1 MVRHKTSS
9 AGNREEG
16 TSDRGFVPSRAEGV
30 QDEATAMGPAKH
42 KGDARKE
49 GGKRKK
55 VFVDVPDGPGSSKA
69 KKQKK
74 GKSGEL
80 ALAAGGGGGA
90 VADSERKDDVWD
102 KKFEGQLFG
111 SWSAAE
117 KEELESR
124 IKDWAGKHGHSDDLD
139 REAYD
144 FLFERRL
151 KQGGRGARLDESER
165 KAFLEISKDFPTR
178 NPKQIYGFATR
189 YYDPNSHKGKWS
201 EEEKEQLAN
210 LVEYLGEKWKDIGE
224 YLERAGSSC
233 RDKWRSMRDKYQRG
247 DWTPEE
253 LSQLKQLVNEQLAAR
268 GAAPGRGPGEGNEH
282 LPVRDNINW
291 KAISLK
297 LKTRSENTC
306 CAKWYRIAPDSV
318 ASGEW
323 GEGDDK
329 VMVAALR
336 RAQAASEADV
346 NWASLVRGRTLS
358 QIKRRFKD
366 LRQAIPKNHTL
377 SFTEVVRKLFEKH
390 IARAPA
396 LPSPAQT

>member
-1 MVRHKTSS
+1 MVRHKASS

-16 TSDRGFVPSRAEGV
+16 TSDRGLVPRV
-30 QDEATAMGPAKH
+30 QGSLDDAPEMGPVKH

-49 GGKRKK
+49 GGKRKEG
-55 VFVDVPDGPGSSKA
+55 FVDVPDGHGSSKA

-74 GKSGEL
+74 SKSSEL
-80 ALAAGGGGGA
+80 ALAAGGGA
-90 VADSERKDDVWD
+90 VAGGERKDDVWD

-117 KEELESR
+117 KGELESR
-124 IKDWAGKHGHSDDLD
+124 IKDWAAAHGHSDSLEKED
-139 REAYD
+139 YD
-144 FLFERRL
+144 FLFKRRL
-151 KQGGRGARLDESER
+151 KQGGRGAKLNESER

-189 YYDPNSHKGKWS
+189 YYDPNNHKGKWS
-201 EEEKEQLAN
+201 EEEKEQLAD
-210 LVEYLGEKWKDIGE
+210 LVELKGEKWTEIGE
-224 YLERAGSSC
+224 ILERAGASC

-253 LSQLKQLVNEQLAAR
+253 LAQLKQLVNEQLAAQ

-306 CAKWYRIAPDSV
+306 CQKWYRIAPDSV
-318 ASGEW
+318 AAGEW
-323 GEGDDK
+323 GAGDDTT
-329 VMVAALR
+329 MVAALR
-336 RAQAASEADV
+336 RARAASEADV
-346 NWASLVRGRTLS
+346 DWAGLVRGRTLS

-366 LRQAIPKNHTL
+366 LRQAIPKNHKLT
-377 SFTEVVRKLFEKH
+377 FAEVVQKLVEKH
-390 IARAPA
+390 WLRVPALPAPA
-396 LPSPAQT
+396 LT

>member
-1 MVRHKTSS
+1 MVRHKASS

-16 TSDRGFVPSRAEGV
+16 TSDRGLVPRV
-30 QDEATAMGPAKH
+30 QGSLDDAPEMGPVKH

-49 GGKRKK
+49 GGKRKEG
-55 VFVDVPDGPGSSKA
+55 FVDVPDGHGSSKA

-74 GKSGEL
+74 SKSREV
-80 ALAAGGGGGA
+80 ALAAGGGA
-90 VADSERKDDVWD
+90 VAGGERNDDVWD

-117 KEELESR
+117 KGELESR
-124 IKDWAGKHGHSDDLD
+124 IKDWAAAHGHSDSLEKED
-139 REAYD
+139 YD
-144 FLFERRL
+144 FLFKRRL
-151 KQGGRGARLDESER
+151 KQGGRGAKLNESER

-189 YYDPNSHKGKWS
+189 YYDPNNHKGKWS
-201 EEEKEQLAN
+201 EEEKEQLAD
-210 LVEYLGEKWKDIGE
+210 LVELKGEKWTEIGE
-224 YLERAGSSC
+224 ILERAGASC

-253 LSQLKQLVNEQLAAR
+253 LAQLKQLVNEQLAAQ

-306 CAKWYRIAPDSV
+306 CQKWYRIAPDSV
-318 ASGEW
+318 AAGEW
-323 GEGDDK
+323 GAGDDTT
-329 VMVAALR
+329 MVAALR
-336 RAQAASEADV
+336 RARAASEADV
-346 NWASLVRGRTLS
+346 DWAGLVRGRTLS

-366 LRQAIPKNHTL
+366 LRQAIPKNHKLT
-377 SFTEVVRKLFEKH
+377 FAEVVQKLVEKH
-390 IARAPA
+390 WLRAPA
-396 LPSPAQT
+396 LPAPALT

>member
-1 MVRHKTSS
+1 MVRHKASS

-16 TSDRGFVPSRAEGV
+16 TSDRGLVPRV
-30 QDEATAMGPAKH
+30 QGSLDDAPEMGPVKH

-49 GGKRKK
+49 GGKRKEG
-55 VFVDVPDGPGSSKA
+55 FVDVPDGHGSSKA

-74 GKSGEL
+74 SKSREL
-80 ALAAGGGGGA
+80 ALAAGGGA
-90 VADSERKDDVWD
+90 VAGGERKDDVWD

-117 KEELESR
+117 KGELESR
-124 IKDWAGKHGHSDDLD
+124 IKDWAAAHGHSDSLEKED
-139 REAYD
+139 YD
-144 FLFERRL
+144 FLFKRRL
-151 KQGGRGARLDESER
+151 KQGGRGAKLNESER

-189 YYDPNSHKGKWS
+189 YYDPNNHKGKWS
-201 EEEKEQLAN
+201 EEEKEQLAD
-210 LVEYLGEKWKDIGE
+210 LVELKGEKWTEIGE
-224 YLERAGSSC
+224 ILERAGASC

-253 LSQLKQLVNEQLAAR
+253 LAQLKQLVNEQLAAQ

-306 CAKWYRIAPDSV
+306 CQKWYRIAPDSV
-318 ASGEW
+318 AAGEW
-323 GEGDDK
+323 GEGDDTT
-329 VMVAALR
+329 MVAALR
-336 RAQAASEADV
+336 RARAASEADV
-346 NWASLVRGRTLS
+346 DWAGLVRGRTLS

-366 LRQAIPKNHTL
+366 LRQAIPKNHKLT
-377 SFTEVVRKLFEKH
+377 FAEVVQKLVEKH
-390 IARAPA
+390 WLRAPA
-396 LPSPAQT
+396 LPAPALT

>member
-1 MVRHKTSS
+1 MVRHKASS

-16 TSDRGFVPSRAEGV
+16 TSDRGLVPRV
-30 QDEATAMGPAKH
+30 QGSLDDAPEMGPVKH

-49 GGKRKK
+49 GGKRKEG
-55 VFVDVPDGPGSSKA
+55 FVDVPDGHGSSKA

-74 GKSGEL
+74 SKSREL
-80 ALAAGGGGGA
+80 ALAAGGGA
-90 VADSERKDDVWD
+90 VAGGERKDDVWD

-117 KEELESR
+117 KGELESR
-124 IKDWAGKHGHSDDLD
+124 IKDWAAAHGHSDSLEKED
-139 REAYD
+139 YD
-144 FLFERRL
+144 FLFKRRL
-151 KQGGRGARLDESER
+151 KQGGRGAKLNESER

-189 YYDPNSHKGKWS
+189 YYDPNNHKGKWS
-201 EEEKEQLAN
+201 EEEKEQLAD
-210 LVEYLGEKWKDIGE
+210 LVELKGEKWTEIGE
-224 YLERAGSSC
+224 ILERAGASC

-253 LSQLKQLVNEQLAAR
+253 LAQLKQLVNEQLAAQ

-306 CAKWYRIAPDSV
+306 CQKWYRIAPDSV
-318 ASGEW
+318 AAGEW
-323 GEGDDK
+323 GAGDDTT
-329 VMVAALR
+329 MVAALR
-336 RAQAASEADV
+336 RARAASEVDV
-346 NWASLVRGRTLS
+346 DWAGLVRGRTLS

-366 LRQAIPKNHTL
+366 LRQAIPKNHKLT
-377 SFTEVVRKLFEKH
+377 FAEVVQKLVEKH
-390 IARAPA
+390 WLRAPA
-396 LPSPAQT
+396 LPAPALT

>member
-1 MVRHKTSS
+1 MVRHKASS

-16 TSDRGFVPSRAEGV
+16 TSDRGLVPRV
-30 QDEATAMGPAKH
+30 QGSLDDAPEMGPVKH

-49 GGKRKK
+49 GGKRKEG
-55 VFVDVPDGPGSSKA
+55 FVDVPDGHGSSKA

-74 GKSGEL
+74 SKSREL
-80 ALAAGGGGGA
+80 ALAAGGGA
-90 VADSERKDDVWD
+90 VAGGERNDDVWD

-117 KEELESR
+117 KGELESR
-124 IKDWAGKHGHSDDLD
+124 IKDWAAAHGHSDSLEKED
-139 REAYD
+139 YD
-144 FLFERRL
+144 FLFKRRL
-151 KQGGRGARLDESER
+151 KQGGRGAKLNESER

-189 YYDPNSHKGKWS
+189 YYDPNNHKGKWS
-201 EEEKEQLAN
+201 EEEKEQLAD
-210 LVEYLGEKWKDIGE
+210 LVELKGEKWTEIGE
-224 YLERAGSSC
+224 ILERAGASC
-233 RDKWRSMRDKYQRG
+233 RDKWRSMRDKYRRG

-253 LSQLKQLVNEQLAAR
+253 LAQLKQLVNEQLAAQ

-306 CAKWYRIAPDSV
+306 CQKWYRIAPDSV
-318 ASGEW
+318 AAGEW
-323 GEGDDK
+323 GEGDDTT
-329 VMVAALR
+329 MVAALR
-336 RAQAASEADV
+336 RARAASEADV
-346 NWASLVRGRTLS
+346 DWAGLVRGRTLS

-366 LRQAIPKNHTL
+366 LRQAIPKNHKLT
-377 SFTEVVRKLFEKH
+377 FAEVVQKLVEKH
-390 IARAPA
+390 CARAPA
-396 LPSPAQT
+396 LPAPALT

>member
-1 MVRHKTSS
+1 MVRHKASS

-16 TSDRGFVPSRAEGV
+16 TSDRGLVPRV
-30 QDEATAMGPAKH
+30 QGSLDDAPEMGPVKH

-49 GGKRKK
+49 GGKRKEG
-55 VFVDVPDGPGSSKA
+55 FVDVPDGHGSSKA

-74 GKSGEL
+74 SKSREL
-80 ALAAGGGGGA
+80 ALAAGGGA
-90 VADSERKDDVWD
+90 VAGGERKDDVWD

-117 KEELESR
+117 KGELESR
-124 IKDWAGKHGHSDDLD
+124 IKDWAAAHGHSDSLEKED
-139 REAYD
+139 YD
-144 FLFERRL
+144 FLFKRRL
-151 KQGGRGARLDESER
+151 KQGGRGAKLNESER
-165 KAFLEISKDFPTR
+165 KDFLEISKDFPTR

-189 YYDPNSHKGKWS
+189 YYDPNNHKGKWS
-201 EEEKEQLAN
+201 EEEKEQLAD
-210 LVEYLGEKWKDIGE
+210 LVELKGEKWTEIGE
-224 YLERAGSSC
+224 ILERAGASC

-253 LSQLKQLVNEQLAAR
+253 LAQLKQLVNEQLAAQ

-306 CAKWYRIAPDSV
+306 CQKWYRIAPDSV
-318 ASGEW
+318 AAGEW
-323 GEGDDK
+323 GAGDDTT
-329 VMVAALR
+329 MVAALR
-336 RAQAASEADV
+336 RARAASEADV
-346 NWASLVRGRTLS
+346 DWAGLVRGRTLS

-366 LRQAIPKNHTL
+366 LRQAIPKNHKLT
-377 SFTEVVRKLFEKH
+377 FAEVVQKLVEKH
-390 IARAPA
+390 WLRVPALPAPA
-396 LPSPAQT
+396 LT

>member
-1 MVRHKTSS
+1 MRHKASS
-9 AGNREEG
+9 ASSREEG
-16 TSDRGFVPSRAEGV
+16 TSGRGFVNSRAEEILDG
-30 QDEATAMGPAKH
+30 AAAMGPTKR
-42 KGDARKE
+42 KGSAQKD
-49 GGKRKK
+49 GGKRKE

-74 GKSGEL
+74 GESREL
-80 ALAAGGGGGA
+80 ALAAGGGGSA
-90 VADSERKDDVWD
+90 AADDKRKDDVWD

-117 KEELESR
+117 KEELGSR
-124 IKDWAGKHGHSDDLD
+124 IKDWAAKHGHSDDLAKG
-139 REAYD
+139 EYD
-144 FLFERRL
+144 FLFQRRL
-151 KQGGRGARLDESER
+151 KQGGRGARLSESER
-165 KAFLEISKDFPTR
+165 KAFLEIAKDFPTR

-210 LVEYLGEKWKDIGE
+210 LVEWKGEKWKEIGE
-224 YLERAGSSC
+224 FLERAGASC
-233 RDKWRSMRDKYQRG
+233 RDKWRSMRHNYQRG

-253 LSQLKQLVNEQLAAR
+253 LSQLKQLVNEQLAAQ
-268 GAAPGRGPGEGNEH
+268 GAAPGRGPGKGNEH

-306 CAKWYRIAPDSV
+306 CTKWYRIAPDSV

-323 GEGDDK
+323 GEGDDAI
-329 VMVAALR
+329 MVVALR
-336 RAQAASEADV
+336 RARAASEANVD
-346 NWASLVRGRTLS
+346 WASLVCGRTLS

-377 SFTEVVRKLFEKH
+377 SFAEVVQQLYEKH
-390 IARAPA
+390 ISRPLPAPA
-396 LPSPAQT
+396 HT

>member
-1 MVRHKTSS
+1 MVRHKASS

-16 TSDRGFVPSRAEGV
+16 TSDRGLVPRV
-30 QDEATAMGPAKH
+30 QGSLDDAPEMGPVKH

-49 GGKRKK
+49 GGKRKEG
-55 VFVDVPDGPGSSKA
+55 FVDVPDGHGSSKA

-74 GKSGEL
+74 SKSREL
-80 ALAAGGGGGA
+80 ALAAGGGA
-90 VADSERKDDVWD
+90 VAGGERKDDVWD

-117 KEELESR
+117 KGELESR
-124 IKDWAGKHGHSDDLD
+124 IKDWAAAHGHSDSLEKED
-139 REAYD
+139 YD
-144 FLFERRL
+144 FLFKRRL
-151 KQGGRGARLDESER
+151 KQGGRGAKLNESER

-189 YYDPNSHKGKWS
+189 YYDPNNHKGKWS
-201 EEEKEQLAN
+201 EEEKEQLAD
-210 LVEYLGEKWKDIGE
+210 LVELKGEKWTEIGE
-224 YLERAGSSC
+224 ILERAGASC

-253 LSQLKQLVNEQLAAR
+253 LAQLKQLVNEQLAAP

-306 CAKWYRIAPDSV
+306 CQKWYRIAPDSV
-318 ASGEW
+318 AAGEW
-323 GEGDDK
+323 GAGDDTT
-329 VMVAALR
+329 MVAALR
-336 RAQAASEADV
+336 RARAASEADV
-346 NWASLVRGRTLS
+346 DWAGLVRGRTLS

-366 LRQAIPKNHTL
+366 LRQAIPKNHKLT
-377 SFTEVVRKLFEKH
+377 FAEVVQKLVEKH
-390 IARAPA
+390 WLRAPA
-396 LPSPAQT
+396 LPAPALT

>member
-1 MVRHKTSS
+1 MVRHKASS

-16 TSDRGFVPSRAEGV
+16 TSDRGLVPRV
-30 QDEATAMGPAKH
+30 QGSLDDAPEMGPVKH

-49 GGKRKK
+49 GGKRKEG
-55 VFVDVPDGPGSSKA
+55 FVDVPDGHGSSKA

-74 GKSGEL
+74 SKSREL
-80 ALAAGGGGGA
+80 ALAAGGGA
-90 VADSERKDDVWD
+90 VAGGERKDDVWD

-117 KEELESR
+117 KGELESR
-124 IKDWAGKHGHSDDLD
+124 IKDWAAAHGHSDSLEKED
-139 REAYD
+139 YD
-144 FLFERRL
+144 FLFKRRL
-151 KQGGRGARLDESER
+151 KQGGRGAKLDESER
-165 KAFLEISKDFPTR
+165 KAFLEIAKDFPTR

-189 YYDPNSHKGKWS
+189 YYDPNNHKGKWS
-201 EEEKEQLAN
+201 EEEKEQLAD
-210 LVEYLGEKWKDIGE
+210 LVELKGEKWTEIGE
-224 YLERAGSSC
+224 ILERAGASC

-253 LSQLKQLVNEQLAAR
+253 LAQLKQLVNEQLAAQ

-306 CAKWYRIAPDSV
+306 CQKWYRIAPDSV
-318 ASGEW
+318 AAGEW
-323 GEGDDK
+323 GAGDDTT
-329 VMVAALR
+329 MVAALR
-336 RAQAASEADV
+336 RARAASEADV
-346 NWASLVRGRTLS
+346 DWAGLVRGRTLS

-366 LRQAIPKNHTL
+366 LRQAIPKNHKLT
-377 SFTEVVRKLFEKH
+377 FAEVVQKLVEKH
-390 IARAPA
+390 WLRAPA
-396 LPSPAQT
+396 LPAPALT

>member
-1 MVRHKTSS
+1 MVRHKASS

-16 TSDRGFVPSRAEGV
+16 TSDRGLVPRV
-30 QDEATAMGPAKH
+30 QGSLDDAPEMGPVKH

-49 GGKRKK
+49 GGKRKEG
-55 VFVDVPDGPGSSKA
+55 FVDVPDGHGSSKA

-74 GKSGEL
+74 SKSREL
-80 ALAAGGGGGA
+80 ALAAGGGA
-90 VADSERKDDVWD
+90 VAGGERKDDVWD

-117 KEELESR
+117 KGELESR
-124 IKDWAGKHGHSDDLD
+124 IKDWAAAHGHSDSLEKED
-139 REAYD
+139 YD
-144 FLFERRL
+144 FLFKRRL
-151 KQGGRGARLDESER
+151 KQGGRGAKLNESER

-189 YYDPNSHKGKWS
+189 YYDPNNHKGKWS
-201 EEEKEQLAN
+201 EEEKEQLAD
-210 LVEYLGEKWKDIGE
+210 LVELKGEKWTEIGE
-224 YLERAGSSC
+224 ILERAGASC

-306 CAKWYRIAPDSV
+306 CQKWYRIAPDSV
-318 ASGEW
+318 AAGEW
-323 GEGDDK
+323 GAGDDTT
-329 VMVAALR
+329 MVAALR
-336 RAQAASEADV
+336 RARAASEADV
-346 NWASLVRGRTLS
+346 DWAGLVRGRTLS

-366 LRQAIPKNHTL
+366 LRQAIPKNHKLT
-377 SFTEVVRKLFEKH
+377 FAEVVQKLVEKH
-390 IARAPA
+390 WLRAPA
-396 LPSPAQT
+396 LPAPALT

>member
-1 MVRHKTSS
+1 MVRHKASS

-16 TSDRGFVPSRAEGV
+16 TSDRGLVPRV
-30 QDEATAMGPAKH
+30 QGSLDDAPEMGPVKH

-49 GGKRKK
+49 GGKRKEG
-55 VFVDVPDGPGSSKA
+55 FVDVPDGHGSSKA

-74 GKSGEL
+74 SKSREL
-80 ALAAGGGGGA
+80 ALAAGGGA
-90 VADSERKDDVWD
+90 VAGGERKDDVWD

-117 KEELESR
+117 KGELESR
-124 IKDWAGKHGHSDDLD
+124 IKDWAAAHGHSDSLEKED
-139 REAYD
+139 YD
-144 FLFERRL
+144 FLFKRRL
-151 KQGGRGARLDESER
+151 KQGGRGAKLNESER

-189 YYDPNSHKGKWS
+189 YYDPNNHKGKWS
-201 EEEKEQLAN
+201 EEEKEQLAD
-210 LVEYLGEKWKDIGE
+210 LVELKGEKWTEIGE
-224 YLERAGSSC
+224 ILERAGASC

-306 CAKWYRIAPDSV
+306 CQKWYLIAPDSV
-318 ASGEW
+318 AAGEW
-323 GEGDDK
+323 GAGDDTT
-329 VMVAALR
+329 MVAALR
-336 RAQAASEADV
+336 RARAASEADV
-346 NWASLVRGRTLS
+346 DWAGLVRGRTLS

-366 LRQAIPKNHTL
+366 LRQAIPKNHKLT
-377 SFTEVVRKLFEKH
+377 FAEVVQKLVEKH
-390 IARAPA
+390 WLRAPA
-396 LPSPAQT
+396 LPAPALT

>member
-1 MVRHKTSS
+1 MVRHKASS

-16 TSDRGFVPSRAEGV
+16 TSDRGLVPRV
-30 QDEATAMGPAKH
+30 QGSLDDAPEMGPVKH

-49 GGKRKK
+49 GGKRKEG
-55 VFVDVPDGPGSSKA
+55 FVDVPDGHGSSKA

-74 GKSGEL
+74 SKSREL
-80 ALAAGGGGGA
+80 ALAAGGGA
-90 VADSERKDDVWD
+90 VAGGERKDDVWD

-117 KEELESR
+117 KGELESR
-124 IKDWAGKHGHSDDLD
+124 IKDWAAAHGHSDSLEKED
-139 REAYD
+139 YD
-144 FLFERRL
+144 FLFKRRL
-151 KQGGRGARLDESER
+151 KQGGRGAKLNESER

-189 YYDPNSHKGKWS
+189 YYDPNNHKGKWS
-201 EEEKEQLAN
+201 EEEKEQLAD
-210 LVEYLGEKWKDIGE
+210 LVELKGEKWTEIGE
-224 YLERAGSSC
+224 ILERAGASC

-253 LSQLKQLVNEQLAAR
+253 LAQLKQLVNEQLAAQ
-268 GAAPGRGPGEGNEH
+268 GAAPGRGPGEGNER

-306 CAKWYRIAPDSV
+306 CQKWYRIAPDSV
-318 ASGEW
+318 AAGEW
-323 GEGDDK
+323 GAGDDTT
-329 VMVAALR
+329 MVAALR
-336 RAQAASEADV
+336 RARAASEADV
-346 NWASLVRGRTLS
+346 DWAGLVRGRTLS

-366 LRQAIPKNHTL
+366 LRQAIPKNHKLT
-377 SFTEVVRKLFEKH
+377 FAEVVQKLVEKH
-390 IARAPA
+390 WLIVPALPAPA
-396 LPSPAQT
+396 LT

>member
-1 MVRHKTSS
+1 MVRHKASS

-16 TSDRGFVPSRAEGV
+16 TSDRGLVPRV
-30 QDEATAMGPAKH
+30 QGSLDDAPDMGPVKH

-49 GGKRKK
+49 GGKRKEG
-55 VFVDVPDGPGSSKA
+55 FVDVPDGHGSSKA

-74 GKSGEL
+74 SKSREL
-80 ALAAGGGGGA
+80 ALAAGSGA
-90 VADSERKDDVWD
+90 VVGGERNDDVWD

-111 SWSAAE
+111 SWSAVE
-117 KEELESR
+117 KGELESR
-124 IKDWAGKHGHSDDLD
+124 IKDWAAAHGHSDSLEKED
-139 REAYD
+139 YD
-144 FLFERRL
+144 FLFKRRL
-151 KQGGRGARLDESER
+151 KQGGRGAKLNESER

-189 YYDPNSHKGKWS
+189 YYDPNNHKGKWS
-201 EEEKEQLAN
+201 EEEKEQLAD
-210 LVEYLGEKWKDIGE
+210 LVELKGEKWTEIGE
-224 YLERAGSSC
+224 ILERAGASC

-253 LSQLKQLVNEQLAAR
+253 LAQLKQLVNEQLAAQ

-306 CAKWYRIAPDSV
+306 CQKWYRIAPDSV
-318 ASGEW
+318 AAGEW
-323 GEGDDK
+323 GEGDDTT
-329 VMVAALR
+329 MVAALR
-336 RAQAASEADV
+336 RARAASEADV
-346 NWASLVRGRTLS
+346 DWAGLVRGRTLS

-366 LRQAIPKNHTL
+366 LRQAIPKNHQLT
-377 SFTEVVRKLFEKH
+377 FAEVVQRLVEKH
-390 IARAPA
+390 CARAPA
-396 LPSPAQT
+396 LPAPALT

>member
-1 MVRHKTSS
+1 MVRHKASS

-16 TSDRGFVPSRAEGV
+16 TSDRGLVPRV
-30 QDEATAMGPAKH
+30 QGSLDDAPEMGPVKH

-49 GGKRKK
+49 GGKRKEG
-55 VFVDVPDGPGSSKA
+55 FVDVPDGHGSSKA

-74 GKSGEL
+74 SKSREL
-80 ALAAGGGGGA
+80 ALAAGGGA
-90 VADSERKDDVWD
+90 VAGGERKDDVWD

-117 KEELESR
+117 KGELESR
-124 IKDWAGKHGHSDDLD
+124 IKDWAAAHGHSDSLEKED
-139 REAYD
+139 YD
-144 FLFERRL
+144 FLFKRRL
-151 KQGGRGARLDESER
+151 KQGGRGAKLNESER

-189 YYDPNSHKGKWS
+189 YYDPNNHKGKWS
-201 EEEKEQLAN
+201 EEEKEQLAD
-210 LVEYLGEKWKDIGE
+210 LVELKGEKWTEIGE
-224 YLERAGSSC
+224 ILERAGASC

-253 LSQLKQLVNEQLAAR
+253 LAQLKQLVNEQLAAQ

-306 CAKWYRIAPDSV
+306 CQKWYRIAPDSV
-318 ASGEW
+318 AAGEW
-323 GEGDDK
+323 GAGDDTT
-329 VMVAALR
+329 MVAALR
-336 RAQAASEADV
+336 RARAASEADV
-346 NWASLVRGRTLS
+346 DWAGLVRGRTLS

-366 LRQAIPKNHTL
+366 LRQAIPKNHKLT
-377 SFTEVVRKLFEKH
+377 FAEVVQKLVEKH
-390 IARAPA
+390 WLRVPALPAPA
-396 LPSPAQT
+396 LT

>member
-1 MVRHKTSS
+1 MVRHKASS

-16 TSDRGFVPSRAEGV
+16 TSDRGLVPRV
-30 QDEATAMGPAKH
+30 QGSLDDAPEMGPVKH

-49 GGKRKK
+49 GGKRKEG
-55 VFVDVPDGPGSSKA
+55 FVDVPDGHGSSKA

-74 GKSGEL
+74 SKSREL
-80 ALAAGGGGGA
+80 ALAAGGGA
-90 VADSERKDDVWD
+90 VAGGERKDDVWD

-117 KEELESR
+117 KGEVESR
-124 IKDWAGKHGHSDDLD
+124 IKDWAAAHGHSDSLEKED
-139 REAYD
+139 YD
-144 FLFERRL
+144 FLFKRRL
-151 KQGGRGARLDESER
+151 KQGGRGAKLNESER

-189 YYDPNSHKGKWS
+189 YYDPNNHKGKWS
-201 EEEKEQLAN
+201 EEEKEQLAD
-210 LVEYLGEKWKDIGE
+210 LVELKGEKWTEIGE
-224 YLERAGSSC
+224 ILERAGASC

-253 LSQLKQLVNEQLAAR
+253 LAQLKQLVNEQLAAQ

-306 CAKWYRIAPDSV
+306 CQKWYRIAPDSV
-318 ASGEW
+318 AAGEW
-323 GEGDDK
+323 GAGDDTT
-329 VMVAALR
+329 MVAALR
-336 RAQAASEADV
+336 RARAASEADV
-346 NWASLVRGRTLS
+346 DWAGLVRGRTLS

-366 LRQAIPKNHTL
+366 LRQAIPKNHKLT
-377 SFTEVVRKLFEKH
+377 FAEVVQKLVEKH
-390 IARAPA
+390 WLRAPA
-396 LPSPAQT
+396 LPAPALT

>member
-1 MVRHKTSS
+1 MVRHKASS

-16 TSDRGFVPSRAEGV
+16 TSDRGLVPRV
-30 QDEATAMGPAKH
+30 QGSLDDAPEMGPVKH

-49 GGKRKK
+49 GGKRKEG
-55 VFVDVPDGPGSSKA
+55 FVDVPDGHGSSKA

-74 GKSGEL
+74 SKSREL
-80 ALAAGGGGGA
+80 ALAAAGGA
-90 VADSERKDDVWD
+90 VAGGERKDDVWD

-117 KEELESR
+117 KGELESR
-124 IKDWAGKHGHSDDLD
+124 IKDWAAAHGHSDSLEKED
-139 REAYD
+139 YD
-144 FLFERRL
+144 FLFKRRL
-151 KQGGRGARLDESER
+151 KQGGRGAKLNESER

-189 YYDPNSHKGKWS
+189 YYDPNNHKGKWS
-201 EEEKEQLAN
+201 EEEKEQLAD
-210 LVEYLGEKWKDIGE
+210 LVELKGEKWTEIGE
-224 YLERAGSSC
+224 ILERAGASC

-253 LSQLKQLVNEQLAAR
+253 LAQLKQLVNEQLAAQ

-306 CAKWYRIAPDSV
+306 CQKWYRIAPDSV
-318 ASGEW
+318 AAGEW
-323 GEGDDK
+323 GAGDDTT
-329 VMVAALR
+329 MVAALR
-336 RAQAASEADV
+336 RARAASEADV
-346 NWASLVRGRTLS
+346 DWAGLVRGRTLS

-366 LRQAIPKNHTL
+366 LRQAIPKNHKLT
-377 SFTEVVRKLFEKH
+377 FAEVVQKLVEKH
-390 IARAPA
+390 WLRVPALPAPA
-396 LPSPAQT
+396 LT

>member
-1 MVRHKTSS
+1 MVRHKASS

-16 TSDRGFVPSRAEGV
+16 TSDRGLVPRV
-30 QDEATAMGPAKH
+30 QGSLDDAPEMGPVKH

-49 GGKRKK
+49 GGKRKEG
-55 VFVDVPDGPGSSKA
+55 FVDVPDGHGSSKA

-74 GKSGEL
+74 SKSREL
-80 ALAAGGGGGA
+80 ALAAGGGA
-90 VADSERKDDVWD
+90 VAGGERKDDVWD

-117 KEELESR
+117 KGELESR
-124 IKDWAGKHGHSDDLD
+124 IKDWAAAHGHSDSLEKED
-139 REAYD
+139 YD
-144 FLFERRL
+144 FLFKRRL
-151 KQGGRGARLDESER
+151 KQGGRGAKLNESER

-189 YYDPNSHKGKWS
+189 YYDPNNHKGKWS
-201 EEEKEQLAN
+201 EEEKEQLAD
-210 LVEYLGEKWKDIGE
+210 LVELKGEKWTEIGE
-224 YLERAGSSC
+224 ILERAGASC

-253 LSQLKQLVNEQLAAR
+253 LAQLKQLVNEQLAAQ

-306 CAKWYRIAPDSV
+306 CQKWYRIAPDSV
-318 ASGEW
+318 AAGEW
-323 GEGDDK
+323 GAGDDTT
-329 VMVAALR
+329 MVAALR
-336 RAQAASEADV
+336 RARAASEADV
-346 NWASLVRGRTLS
+346 DWAGLVRGRTLS

-366 LRQAIPKNHTL
+366 LRQAIPKDHKL
-377 SFTEVVRKLFEKH
+377 SFAEVVQDLVEKH
-390 IARAPA
+390 CVRALA
-396 LPSPAQT
+396 LPAS

>member
-1 MVRHKTSS
+1 MVRHKASS

-16 TSDRGFVPSRAEGV
+16 TSDRGLVPRV
-30 QDEATAMGPAKH
+30 QGSLDDAPEMGPVKH

-49 GGKRKK
+49 GGKRKEG
-55 VFVDVPDGPGSSKA
+55 FVDVPDGHGSSKA

-74 GKSGEL
+74 SKSREL
-80 ALAAGGGGGA
+80 ALAAGGGA
-90 VADSERKDDVWD
+90 VAGGERKDDVWD

-117 KEELESR
+117 KGELESR
-124 IKDWAGKHGHSDDLD
+124 IKDWAAAHGHSDSL
-139 REAYD
+139 EKEEYD
-144 FLFERRL
+144 FLFKRRL
-151 KQGGRGARLDESER
+151 KQGGRGAKLNESER

-189 YYDPNSHKGKWS
+189 YYDPNNHKGKWS
-201 EEEKEQLAN
+201 EEEKEQLAD
-210 LVEYLGEKWKDIGE
+210 LVELKGEKWTEIGE
-224 YLERAGSSC
+224 ILERAGASC

-253 LSQLKQLVNEQLAAR
+253 LAQLKQLVNEQLAAQ

-306 CAKWYRIAPDSV
+306 CQKWYRIAPDSV
-318 ASGEW
+318 AAGEW
-323 GEGDDK
+323 GAGDDTT
-329 VMVAALR
+329 MVAALR
-336 RAQAASEADV
+336 RARAASEADV
-346 NWASLVRGRTLS
+346 DWAGLVRGRTLS

-366 LRQAIPKNHTL
+366 LRQAIPKNHKLT
-377 SFTEVVRKLFEKH
+377 FAEVVQKLVEKH
-390 IARAPA
+390 WLRAPA
-396 LPSPAQT
+396 LPAPALT

>member
-1 MVRHKTSS
+1 MVRHKASS

-16 TSDRGFVPSRAEGV
+16 TSDRGLVPRV
-30 QDEATAMGPAKH
+30 QGSLDDAPDMGPVKH

-49 GGKRKK
+49 GGKRKEG
-55 VFVDVPDGPGSSKA
+55 FVDVPDGHGSSKA

-74 GKSGEL
+74 SKSREL
-80 ALAAGGGGGA
+80 ALAAGGGA
-90 VADSERKDDVWD
+90 VAGGERNDDVWD

-117 KEELESR
+117 KGELESR
-124 IKDWAGKHGHSDDLD
+124 IKDWAAAHGHSDSLEKED
-139 REAYD
+139 YD
-144 FLFERRL
+144 FLFKRRL
-151 KQGGRGARLDESER
+151 KQGGRGAKLNESER

-189 YYDPNSHKGKWS
+189 YYDPNNHKGKWS
-201 EEEKEQLAN
+201 EEEKEQLAD
-210 LVEYLGEKWKDIGE
+210 LVELKGEKWTEIGE
-224 YLERAGSSC
+224 ILERAGASC

-253 LSQLKQLVNEQLAAR
+253 LAQLKQLVNEQLAAQ

-306 CAKWYRIAPDSV
+306 CQKWYRIAPDSV
-318 ASGEW
+318 AAGEW
-323 GEGDDK
+323 GEGDDTT
-329 VMVAALR
+329 MVAALR
-336 RAQAASEADV
+336 RARAASEADV
-346 NWASLVRGRTLS
+346 DWAGLVRGRTLS

-366 LRQAIPKNHTL
+366 LRQAIPKNHKLT
-377 SFTEVVRKLFEKH
+377 FAEVVQKLVEKH
-390 IARAPA
+390 CARAPA
-396 LPSPAQT
+396 LPAPALT

>member
-1 MVRHKTSS
+1 MVRHKASS

-16 TSDRGFVPSRAEGV
+16 TSDRGLVPRV
-30 QDEATAMGPAKH
+30 QGSLDDAPEMGPVKH

-49 GGKRKK
+49 GGKRKEG
-55 VFVDVPDGPGSSKA
+55 FVDVPDGHGSSKA

-74 GKSGEL
+74 SKSREL
-80 ALAAGGGGGA
+80 ALAAGGGA
-90 VADSERKDDVWD
+90 VAGGERKDDVWD

-117 KEELESR
+117 KGELESR
-124 IKDWAGKHGHSDDLD
+124 IKDWAAAHGHSDSLEKED
-139 REAYD
+139 YD
-144 FLFERRL
+144 FLFKRRL
-151 KQGGRGARLDESER
+151 KQGGRGAKLNESER

-189 YYDPNSHKGKWS
+189 YYDPNNHKGKWS
-201 EEEKEQLAN
+201 EEEKEQLAD
-210 LVEYLGEKWKDIGE
+210 LVELKGEKWTEIGE
-224 YLERAGSSC
+224 ILERAGASC

-253 LSQLKQLVNEQLAAR
+253 LAQLKQLVNEQLAAQ

-306 CAKWYRIAPDSV
+306 CQKWYRIAPDSV
-318 ASGEW
+318 AAGEW
-323 GEGDDK
+323 GAGDDTT
-329 VMVAALR
+329 MVAALR
-336 RAQAASEADV
+336 RARAASEADV
-346 NWASLVRGRTLS
+346 DWAGLVRGRTLS
-358 QIKRRFKD
+358 QIKRRLKD
-366 LRQAIPKNHTL
+366 LRQAIPKNHKLT
-377 SFTEVVRKLFEKH
+377 FAEVVQKLVEKH
-390 IARAPA
+390 WLRVPALPAPA
-396 LPSPAQT
+396 LT

>member
-1 MVRHKTSS
+1 MVRHKASS

-16 TSDRGFVPSRAEGV
+16 TSDRGLVPRV
-30 QDEATAMGPAKH
+30 QGSLDDAPEMGPVKH

-49 GGKRKK
+49 GGKRKEG
-55 VFVDVPDGPGSSKA
+55 FVDVPDGHGSSKA

-74 GKSGEL
+74 SKTREL
-80 ALAAGGGGGA
+80 ALAAGGGA
-90 VADSERKDDVWD
+90 VAGGERKDDVWD

-117 KEELESR
+117 KGELESR
-124 IKDWAGKHGHSDDLD
+124 IKDWAAAHGHSDSLEKED
-139 REAYD
+139 YD
-144 FLFERRL
+144 FLFKRRL
-151 KQGGRGARLDESER
+151 KQGGRGAKLNESER

-189 YYDPNSHKGKWS
+189 YYDPNNHKGKWS
-201 EEEKEQLAN
+201 EEEKEQLAD
-210 LVEYLGEKWKDIGE
+210 LVELKGEKWKEIGE
-224 YLERAGSSC
+224 ILERAGASC
-233 RDKWRSMRDKYQRG
+233 RDKWRSMKNNYQRG

-253 LSQLKQLVNEQLAAR
+253 LSQLKQLVNEQLAAQ

-306 CAKWYRIAPDSV
+306 CQKWYRIAPDSV
-318 ASGEW
+318 AAGEW
-323 GEGDDK
+323 GAGDDTT
-329 VMVAALR
+329 MVAALR
-336 RAQAASEADV
+336 RARAASEADV
-346 NWASLVRGRTLS
+346 DWAGLVRGRTLS

-366 LRQAIPKNHTL
+366 LRQAIPKNHKLT
-377 SFTEVVRKLFEKH
+377 FAEVVQKLVEKH
-390 IARAPA
+390 WLRAPA
-396 LPSPAQT
+396 LPAPALT

>member
-1 MVRHKTSS
+1 MVRHKASS

-16 TSDRGFVPSRAEGV
+16 TSDRGLVPRV
-30 QDEATAMGPAKH
+30 QGSLDDAPEMGPVKH

-49 GGKRKK
+49 GGKRKEG
-55 VFVDVPDGPGSSKA
+55 FVDVPDGHGSSKA

-74 GKSGEL
+74 SKSREL
-80 ALAAGGGGGA
+80 ALAAGGGA
-90 VADSERKDDVWD
+90 VAGGERKDDVWD

-117 KEELESR
+117 KGELESR
-124 IKDWAGKHGHSDDLD
+124 IKDWAAAHGHSDSLEKED
-139 REAYD
+139 YD
-144 FLFERRL
+144 FLFKRRL
-151 KQGGRGARLDESER
+151 KQGGRGAKLNESER

-189 YYDPNSHKGKWS
+189 YYDPNNHKGKWS
-201 EEEKEQLAN
+201 EEEKEQLAD
-210 LVEYLGEKWKDIGE
+210 LVELKGEKWTEIGE
-224 YLERAGSSC
+224 ILERAGASC

-253 LSQLKQLVNEQLAAR
+253 LAQLKQLVNEQLAAL

-306 CAKWYRIAPDSV
+306 CQKWYRIAPDSV
-318 ASGEW
+318 AAGEW
-323 GEGDDK
+323 GAGDDTT
-329 VMVAALR
+329 MVAALR
-336 RAQAASEADV
+336 RARAASEADV
-346 NWASLVRGRTLS
+346 DWAGLVRGRTLS

-366 LRQAIPKNHTL
+366 LRQAIPKNHKLT
-377 SFTEVVRKLFEKH
+377 FAEVVQKLVEKH
-390 IARAPA
+390 WLRAPA
-396 LPSPAQT
+396 LPAPALT

>member
-1 MVRHKTSS
+1 MVRHKASS

-16 TSDRGFVPSRAEGV
+16 TSDRGLVPRV
-30 QDEATAMGPAKH
+30 QGSLDDAPEMGPVKH

-49 GGKRKK
+49 GGKRKEG
-55 VFVDVPDGPGSSKA
+55 FVDVPDGHGSSKA

-74 GKSGEL
+74 GKSREL
-80 ALAAGGGGGA
+80 ALAAGGGGSA
-90 VADSERKDDVWD
+90 VADGERKDDVWD

-117 KEELESR
+117 KGELQSR
-124 IKDWAGKHGHSDDLD
+124 IKDWAAAHGHSDSL
-139 REAYD
+139 EKEEYD
-144 FLFERRL
+144 FLFKRRL
-151 KQGGRGARLDESER
+151 KQGGRGAKLDESER
-165 KAFLEISKDFPTR
+165 KAFLEIAKDFPTR

-189 YYDPNSHKGKWS
+189 YYDPNNHKGKWS
-201 EEEKEQLAN
+201 EEEKEQLAD
-210 LVEYLGEKWKDIGE
+210 LVELKGEKWKEIGE
-224 YLERAGSSC
+224 ILERAGASC
-233 RDKWRSMRDKYQRG
+233 RDKWRSMKNKYQRG

-306 CAKWYRIAPDSV
+306 CQKWYLIAPDSV
-318 ASGEW
+318 ATGEW
-323 GEGDDK
+323 GEGDDL
-329 VMVAALR
+329 VMVGALR
-336 RAQAASEADV
+336 RARAASEANVD
-346 NWASLVRGRTLS
+346 WASLVRGRTLS

-366 LRQAIPKNHTL
+366 LRQAIPKYHTL
-377 SFTEVVRKLFEKH
+377 SFAEVVEKLNEKH
-390 IARAPA
+390 VEPRALALLAR
-396 LPSPAQT
+396 T

>member
-1 MVRHKTSS
+1 MVRHKASS

-16 TSDRGFVPSRAEGV
+16 TSDRGLVPRV
-30 QDEATAMGPAKH
+30 QGSLDDAPDMGPVKH

-49 GGKRKK
+49 GGKRKEG
-55 VFVDVPDGPGSSKA
+55 FVDVPDGHGSSKA

-74 GKSGEL
+74 SKSREL
-80 ALAAGGGGGA
+80 ALAAGSGA
-90 VADSERKDDVWD
+90 VVGGERNDDVWD

-117 KEELESR
+117 KGELESR
-124 IKDWAGKHGHSDDLD
+124 IKDWAAAHGHSDSLEKED
-139 REAYD
+139 YD
-144 FLFERRL
+144 FLFKRRL
-151 KQGGRGARLDESER
+151 KQGGRGAKLNESER

-189 YYDPNSHKGKWS
+189 YYDPNNHKGKWS
-201 EEEKEQLAN
+201 EEEKEQLAD
-210 LVEYLGEKWKDIGE
+210 LVELKGEKWTEIGE
-224 YLERAGSSC
+224 ILERAGASC

-253 LSQLKQLVNEQLAAR
+253 LAQLKQLVNEQLAAQ

-306 CAKWYRIAPDSV
+306 CQKWYRIAPDSV
-318 ASGEW
+318 AAGEW
-323 GEGDDK
+323 GEGDDTT
-329 VMVAALR
+329 MVAALR
-336 RAQAASEADV
+336 RARAASEADV
-346 NWASLVRGRTLS
+346 DWAGLVRGRTLS

-366 LRQAIPKNHTL
+366 LRQAIPKNHKLT
-377 SFTEVVRKLFEKH
+377 FAEVVQKLVEKH
-390 IARAPA
+390 CARAPA
-396 LPSPAQT
+396 LPAPALT

>member
-1 MVRHKTSS
+1 MVRHKASS

-16 TSDRGFVPSRAEGV
+16 TSDRGLVPRV
-30 QDEATAMGPAKH
+30 QGSLDDAPEMGPVKH

-49 GGKRKK
+49 GGKRKEG
-55 VFVDVPDGPGSSKA
+55 FVDVPDGHGSSKA

-74 GKSGEL
+74 SKSREL
-80 ALAAGGGGGA
+80 ALAAGGGA
-90 VADSERKDDVWD
+90 VAGGERNDDVWD

-117 KEELESR
+117 KGELESR
-124 IKDWAGKHGHSDDLD
+124 IKDWAAAHGHSDSLEKED
-139 REAYD
+139 YD
-144 FLFERRL
+144 FLFKRRL
-151 KQGGRGARLDESER
+151 KQGGRGAKLNESER

-189 YYDPNSHKGKWS
+189 YYDPNNHKGKWS
-201 EEEKEQLAN
+201 EEEKEQLAD
-210 LVEYLGEKWKDIGE
+210 LVELKGEKWTEIGE
-224 YLERAGSSC
+224 ILERAGASC

-253 LSQLKQLVNEQLAAR
+253 LAQLKQLVNEQLAAQ

-306 CAKWYRIAPDSV
+306 CQKWYRIAPDSV
-318 ASGEW
+318 AAGEW
-323 GEGDDK
+323 GAGDDTT
-329 VMVAALR
+329 MVAALR
-336 RAQAASEADV
+336 RARAASEADV
-346 NWASLVRGRTLS
+346 DWAGLVRGRTLS

-366 LRQAIPKNHTL
+366 LRQAIPKNHKLT
-377 SFTEVVRKLFEKH
+377 FAEVVQKLVEKH
-390 IARAPA
+390 WLRAPA
-396 LPSPAQT
+396 LPAPALT

>member
-1 MVRHKTSS
+1 MVRHKASS

-16 TSDRGFVPSRAEGV
+16 TSDRGLVPRV
-30 QDEATAMGPAKH
+30 QGSLDDAPEMGPVKH

-49 GGKRKK
+49 GGKRKEG
-55 VFVDVPDGPGSSKA
+55 FVDVPDGHGSSKA

-74 GKSGEL
+74 SKSREL
-80 ALAAGGGGGA
+80 ALAAGGGA
-90 VADSERKDDVWD
+90 VAGGERKDDVWD

-117 KEELESR
+117 KGELESR
-124 IKDWAGKHGHSDDLD
+124 IKDWAAAHGHSDSLEKED
-139 REAYD
+139 YD
-144 FLFERRL
+144 FLFKRRL
-151 KQGGRGARLDESER
+151 KQGGRGAKLNESER

-189 YYDPNSHKGKWS
+189 YYDPNNHKGKWS
-201 EEEKEQLAN
+201 EEEKEQLAD
-210 LVEYLGEKWKDIGE
+210 LVELKGEKWTEIGE
-224 YLERAGSSC
+224 ILERAGASC

-253 LSQLKQLVNEQLAAR
+253 LAQLKQLVNEQLAAQ

-306 CAKWYRIAPDSV
+306 CQKWYRIAPDSV
-318 ASGEW
+318 AAGEW
-323 GEGDDK
+323 GAGDDTT
-329 VMVAALR
+329 MVAALR
-336 RAQAASEADV
+336 RARAASEADV
-346 NWASLVRGRTLS
+346 DWAGLVRGRTLS

-366 LRQAIPKNHTL
+366 LRQAIPKNHKLT
-377 SFTEVVRKLFEKH
+377 FAEVVQKLVEKH
-390 IARAPA
+390 WLRAPA
-396 LPSPAQT
+396 LPAPALT

>member
-1 MVRHKTSS
+1 MVRHKASS

-16 TSDRGFVPSRAEGV
+16 TSDRGLVPRV
-30 QDEATAMGPAKH
+30 QGSLDDAPEMGPVKH

-49 GGKRKK
+49 GGKRKEG
-55 VFVDVPDGPGSSKA
+55 FVDVPDGHGSSKA

-74 GKSGEL
+74 SKSREL
-80 ALAAGGGGGA
+80 ALAAGGGA
-90 VADSERKDDVWD
+90 VAGGERNDDVWD

-117 KEELESR
+117 KGELESR
-124 IKDWAGKHGHSDDLD
+124 IKDWAAAHGHSDSLEKED
-139 REAYD
+139 YD
-144 FLFERRL
+144 FLFKRRL
-151 KQGGRGARLDESER
+151 KQGGRGAKLNESER

-189 YYDPNSHKGKWS
+189 YYDPNNHKGKWS
-201 EEEKEQLAN
+201 EEEKEQLAD
-210 LVEYLGEKWKDIGE
+210 LVELKGEKWTEIGE
-224 YLERAGSSC
+224 ILERAGASC

-253 LSQLKQLVNEQLAAR
+253 LAQLKQLVNEQLAAR

-306 CAKWYRIAPDSV
+306 CQKWYRIAPDSV
-318 ASGEW
+318 AAGEW
-323 GEGDDK
+323 GEGDDTT
-329 VMVAALR
+329 MVAALR
-336 RAQAASEADV
+336 RARAASEADV
-346 NWASLVRGRTLS
+346 DWAGLVRGRTLS

-366 LRQAIPKNHTL
+366 LRQAIPKNHKLT
-377 SFTEVVRKLFEKH
+377 FAEVVQKLVEKH
-390 IARAPA
+390 CARAPA
-396 LPSPAQT
+396 LPAPALT

>member
-1 MVRHKTSS
+1 MVRHKASS

-16 TSDRGFVPSRAEGV
+16 TSDRGLVPRV
-30 QDEATAMGPAKH
+30 QGSLDDAPEMGPVKH

-49 GGKRKK
+49 GGKRKEG
-55 VFVDVPDGPGSSKA
+55 FVDVPDGHGSSKA

-74 GKSGEL
+74 SKSREL
-80 ALAAGGGGGA
+80 ALAAGGGA
-90 VADSERKDDVWD
+90 VAGGERKDDVWD

-117 KEELESR
+117 KGELESR
-124 IKDWAGKHGHSDDLD
+124 IKDWAAAHGHSDSLEKED
-139 REAYD
+139 YD
-144 FLFERRL
+144 FLFKRRL
-151 KQGGRGARLDESER
+151 KQGGRGAKLNESER

-189 YYDPNSHKGKWS
+189 YYDPNNHKGKWS
-201 EEEKEQLAN
+201 EEEKEQLAD
-210 LVEYLGEKWKDIGE
+210 LVELKGEKWTEIGE
-224 YLERAGSSC
+224 ILERAGASC

-253 LSQLKQLVNEQLAAR
+253 LAQLKQLVNEQLAAQ

-306 CAKWYRIAPDSV
+306 CQKWYRIAPDSV
-318 ASGEW
+318 AAGEW
-323 GEGDDK
+323 GAGDDTT
-329 VMVAALR
+329 MVAALR
-336 RAQAASEADV
+336 RARAASEADV
-346 NWASLVRGRTLS
+346 DWAGLVRGRTLS

-366 LRQAIPKNHTL
+366 LRQAIPKNHKLT
-377 SFTEVVRKLFEKH
+377 FAEVVQKLVEKH
-390 IARAPA
+390 WLIVPALPAPA
-396 LPSPAQT
+396 LT

>member
-1 MVRHKTSS
+1 MVRHKASS

-16 TSDRGFVPSRAEGV
+16 TSDRGLVPRV
-30 QDEATAMGPAKH
+30 QGSLDDAPEMGPVKH

-49 GGKRKK
+49 GGKRKEG
-55 VFVDVPDGPGSSKA
+55 FVDVPDGHGSSKA

-74 GKSGEL
+74 SKSREL
-80 ALAAGGGGGA
+80 ALAAGGGA
-90 VADSERKDDVWD
+90 VAGGERKDDVWD

-117 KEELESR
+117 KGELESR
-124 IKDWAGKHGHSDDLD
+124 IKDWAAAHGHSDSLEKED
-139 REAYD
+139 YD
-144 FLFERRL
+144 FLFKRRL
-151 KQGGRGARLDESER
+151 KQGGRGAKLNESER

-189 YYDPNSHKGKWS
+189 YYDPNNHKGKWS
-201 EEEKEQLAN
+201 EEEKEQLAD
-210 LVEYLGEKWKDIGE
+210 LVELKGEKWTEIGE
-224 YLERAGSSC
+224 ILERAGASC

-253 LSQLKQLVNEQLAAR
+253 LAQLKQLVNEQLAAR

-306 CAKWYRIAPDSV
+306 CQKWYRIAPDSV
-318 ASGEW
+318 AAGEW
-323 GEGDDK
+323 GAGDDTT
-329 VMVAALR
+329 MVAALR
-336 RAQAASEADV
+336 RARAASEADV
-346 NWASLVRGRTLS
+346 DWAGLVRGRTLS

-366 LRQAIPKNHTL
+366 LRQAIPKNHKLT
-377 SFTEVVRKLFEKH
+377 FAEVVQKLVEKH
-390 IARAPA
+390 WLRVPALPAPA
-396 LPSPAQT
+396 LT

>member
-1 MVRHKTSS
+1 MVRHKASS

-16 TSDRGFVPSRAEGV
+16 TSDRGLVPRV
-30 QDEATAMGPAKH
+30 QGSLDDAPEMGPVKH

-49 GGKRKK
+49 GGKRKEG
-55 VFVDVPDGPGSSKA
+55 FVDVPDGHGSSKA

-74 GKSGEL
+74 SKSREL
-80 ALAAGGGGGA
+80 ALAAGGGA
-90 VADSERKDDVWD
+90 VAGGERNDDVWD

-117 KEELESR
+117 KGELESR
-124 IKDWAGKHGHSDDLD
+124 IKDWAAAHGHSDSLEKED
-139 REAYD
+139 YD
-144 FLFERRL
+144 FLFKRRL
-151 KQGGRGARLDESER
+151 KQGGRGAKLNESER

-189 YYDPNSHKGKWS
+189 YYDPNNHKGKWS
-201 EEEKEQLAN
+201 EEEKEQLAD
-210 LVEYLGEKWKDIGE
+210 LVELKGEKWTEIGE
-224 YLERAGSSC
+224 ILERAGASC

-253 LSQLKQLVNEQLAAR
+253 LAQLKQLVNEQLAAQ

-306 CAKWYRIAPDSV
+306 CQKWYRIAPDSV
-318 ASGEW
+318 AAGEW
-323 GEGDDK
+323 GEGDDTT
-329 VMVAALR
+329 MVAALR
-336 RAQAASEADV
+336 RARAASEADV
-346 NWASLVRGRTLS
+346 DWAGLVRGRTLS

-366 LRQAIPKNHTL
+366 LRQAIPKNHQLT
-377 SFTEVVRKLFEKH
+377 FAEVVQRLVEKH
-390 IARAPA
+390 CARAPA
-396 LPSPAQT
+396 LPAPALT

>member
-1 MVRHKTSS
+1 MVRHKASS

-16 TSDRGFVPSRAEGV
+16 TSDRGLVPRV
-30 QDEATAMGPAKH
+30 QGSLDDAPEMGPVKH

-49 GGKRKK
+49 GGKRKEG
-55 VFVDVPDGPGSSKA
+55 FVDVPDGHGSSKA

-74 GKSGEL
+74 SKSREL
-80 ALAAGGGGGA
+80 ALAAGGGA
-90 VADSERKDDVWD
+90 VAGGERNDDVWD

-117 KEELESR
+117 KGELESR
-124 IKDWAGKHGHSDDLD
+124 IKDWAAAHGHSDSLEKED
-139 REAYD
+139 YD
-144 FLFERRL
+144 FLFKRRL
-151 KQGGRGARLDESER
+151 KQGGRGAKLNESER

-189 YYDPNSHKGKWS
+189 YYDPNNHKGKWS
-201 EEEKEQLAN
+201 EEEKEQLAD
-210 LVEYLGEKWKDIGE
+210 LVELKGEKWTEIGE
-224 YLERAGSSC
+224 ILERAGASC

-253 LSQLKQLVNEQLAAR
+253 LAQLKQLVNEQLAAQ

-306 CAKWYRIAPDSV
+306 CQKWYRIAPDSV
-318 ASGEW
+318 AAGEW
-323 GEGDDK
+323 GEGDDTT
-329 VMVAALR
+329 MVAALR
-336 RAQAASEADV
+336 RARAASEADV
-346 NWASLVRGRTLS
+346 DWAGLVRGRTLS

-366 LRQAIPKNHTL
+366 LRQAIPKNHKLT
-377 SFTEVVRKLFEKH
+377 FAEVVQKLVEKH
-390 IARAPA
+390 CARAPA
-396 LPSPAQT
+396 LPAPALT

>member
-1 MVRHKTSS
+1 MVRHKASS

-16 TSDRGFVPSRAEGV
+16 TSDRGLVPRV
-30 QDEATAMGPAKH
+30 QGSLDDAPEMGPVKH

-49 GGKRKK
+49 GGKRKEG
-55 VFVDVPDGPGSSKA
+55 FVDVPDGHGSSKA

-74 GKSGEL
+74 SKSREL
-80 ALAAGGGGGA
+80 ALAAGGGA
-90 VADSERKDDVWD
+90 VAGGERKDDVWD

-117 KEELESR
+117 KGELESR
-124 IKDWAGKHGHSDDLD
+124 IKDWAAAHGHSDSLEKED
-139 REAYD
+139 YD
-144 FLFERRL
+144 FLFKRRL
-151 KQGGRGARLDESER
+151 KQGGRGAKLNESER

-189 YYDPNSHKGKWS
+189 YYDPNNHKGKWS
-201 EEEKEQLAN
+201 EEEKEQLAD
-210 LVEYLGEKWKDIGE
+210 LVELKGEKWTEIGE
-224 YLERAGSSC
+224 ILERAGASC

-253 LSQLKQLVNEQLAAR
+253 LAQLKQLVNEQLAAR

-306 CAKWYRIAPDSV
+306 CQKWYRIAPDSV
-318 ASGEW
+318 AAGEW
-323 GEGDDK
+323 GAGDDTT
-329 VMVAALR
+329 MVAALR
-336 RAQAASEADV
+336 RARAASEADV
-346 NWASLVRGRTLS
+346 DWAGLVRGRTLS

-366 LRQAIPKNHTL
+366 LRQAIPKNHKLT
-377 SFTEVVRKLFEKH
+377 FAEVVQKLVEKH
-390 IARAPA
+390 WLRAPA
-396 LPSPAQT
+396 LPAPALT

>member
-1 MVRHKTSS
+1 MVRHKASS

-16 TSDRGFVPSRAEGV
+16 TSDRGLVPRV
-30 QDEATAMGPAKH
+30 QGSLDDAPEMGPVKH

-49 GGKRKK
+49 GGKRKEG
-55 VFVDVPDGPGSSKA
+55 FVDVPDGHGSSKA

-74 GKSGEL
+74 SKSREL
-80 ALAAGGGGGA
+80 ALAAGGGA
-90 VADSERKDDVWD
+90 VAGGERKDDVWD

-117 KEELESR
+117 KGELESR
-124 IKDWAGKHGHSDDLD
+124 IKDWAAAHGHSDSLEKED
-139 REAYD
+139 YD
-144 FLFERRL
+144 FLFKRRL
-151 KQGGRGARLDESER
+151 KQGGRGAKLNESER

-189 YYDPNSHKGKWS
+189 YYDPNNHKGKWS
-201 EEEKEQLAN
+201 EEEKEQLAD
-210 LVEYLGEKWKDIGE
+210 LVELKGEKWTEIGE
-224 YLERAGSSC
+224 ILERAGASC

-253 LSQLKQLVNEQLAAR
+253 LSQLKQLVNEQLAAQ

-306 CAKWYRIAPDSV
+306 CQKWYRIAPDSV
-318 ASGEW
+318 AAGEW
-323 GEGDDK
+323 GAGDDTT
-329 VMVAALR
+329 MVAALR
-336 RAQAASEADV
+336 RARAASEADV
-346 NWASLVRGRTLS
+346 DWAGLVRGRTLS

-366 LRQAIPKNHTL
+366 LRQAIPKNHKLT
-377 SFTEVVRKLFEKH
+377 FAEVVQKLVEKH
-390 IARAPA
+390 WLRAPA
-396 LPSPAQT
+396 LPAPALT